1 MLQELSILQD
11 VGDTTGECRAHG
23 NLGAVHMSLGNNTL
37 ALRCFQEQLE
47 RARDLKDEL
56 GEAQAYGNMG
66 ITRMN
71 LSHFEE
77 AIQNFEAQLKALENS
92 PKAGMKE
99 KARVFGNLGDCFDA
113 LGNLGSSVKYHEQFL
128 SLSLKSSSLRD
139 QDKAYRGLG
148 LTNKNMGNLQEALV
162 RIQWLTCNVLISCHF
177 LSLSCSLL
185 LLIATRYCNK
195 YFLLLSPPGGNISYT
210 NPVSG
215 LFREKIGHQP
225 RSQRR
230 RLHGRGLRGA
240 GRDPQTAGE
249 L

>member
-1 MLQELSILQD
+1 MLSLQELSILQD
-11 VGDTTGECRAHG
+11 LGDTTGECRAHG

-47 RARDLKDEL
+47 RARELKDDL

-92 PKAGMKE
+92 TKAGLKE

-113 LGNLGSSVKYHEQFL
+113 LGNLKTSVKYHEQFL

-148 LTNKNMGNLQEALV
+148 LTNKNIGNLQEALV
-162 RIQWLTCNVLISCHF
+162 SFIAGLLFAQF
-177 LSLSCSLL
+177 ESLL
-185 LLIATRYCNK
+185 H
-195 YFLLLSPPGGNISYT
+195 
-210 NPVSG
+210 
-215 LFREKIGHQP
+215 LFI
-225 RSQRR
+225 
-230 RLHGRGLRGA
+230 
-240 GRDPQTAGE
+240 T
-249 L
+249 